1 MMTQP
6 TNTNCDFGK
15 VLREAREKVGMDLR
29 QISDL
34 TRIQIRYI
42 EALESERWEDVPRG
56 VIGRGFVRLI
66 AREIGADADMLL
78 EKYREC
84 REEPPLEHMAPAD
97 MESEFRVGVGERR
110 FNLFGFMIERQ
121 LLKFLASV
129 LGVILALTIL
139 LWIWSPWSSSE
150 PLPVESA
157 AAVETEGAHSLELL
171 AVKATSLTL
180 KVGDDEPVVVDFAPS
195 EKRTFKVDEA
205 ELTLKEPGALRLSWD
220 GEALKA
226 PESATVKFPSDLESL
241 KP

>member
-1 MMTQP
+1 MTQP
-6 TNTNCDFGK
+6 AGTNCDFGK
-15 VLREAREKVGMDLR
+15 ILREAREKVGMDLR

-42 EALESERWEDVPRG
+42 EALEGERWEDVPRG

-84 REEPPLEHMAPAD
+84 RDEPPLEHMAPSD

-110 FNLFGFMIERQ
+110 FNLFGFMIDRQ
-121 LLKFLASV
+121 LLKFLAAAV
-129 LGVILALTIL
+129 GVILAIIIL

-150 PLPVESA
+150 PAQSSEA
-157 AAVETEGAHSLELL
+157 AAKVVTEGEHSLELL
-171 AVKATSLTL
+171 AVKATSVALRL
-180 KVGDDEPVVVDFAPS
+180 GEEDQIIVELSPS
-195 EKRTFKVDEA
+195 EKRSFKVDEA
-205 ELTLKEPGALRLSWD
+205 ELTMKEVEALRIFWD

-226 PESATVKFPSDLESL
+226 PDSTTVNFPADLESL